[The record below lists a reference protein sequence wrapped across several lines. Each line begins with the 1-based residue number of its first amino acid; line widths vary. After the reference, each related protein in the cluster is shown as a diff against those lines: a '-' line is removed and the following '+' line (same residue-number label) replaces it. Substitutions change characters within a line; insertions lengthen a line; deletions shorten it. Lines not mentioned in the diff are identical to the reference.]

1 MDSSNRNGPC
11 LRKRPHRDKVEEAT
25 VEEYPDQIGER
36 LQQARERAGLTVD
49 DVLFKTRIPRS
60 VMLALEAGDF
70 STFSSPTYA
79 KSFLSQYSEYLGVD
93 AQLWLDALQPA
104 SFISGEFV
112 QPLWKEA
119 DERKDEKVAEAPS
132 QMGWLSGLSVL
143 AASGALVFMAMK
155 GYEVLEKKFGNES
168 PPVVAAPVTPQQNA
182 VVIVGSVPAVTTETT
197 MASNPATQPIPKRIM
212 EDLPEPPPRAII
224 VR

>member
-1 MDSSNRNGPC
+1 M
-11 LRKRPHRDKVEEAT
+11 
-25 VEEYPDQIGER
+25 EEYPDQIGER

-60 VMLALEAGDF
+60 VILALEAGDF

-79 KSFLSQYSEYLGVD
+79 KSFLSQYSQYLDVD

-112 QPLWKEA
+112 QPLWQEA
-119 DERKDEKVAEAPS
+119 EERKEEKVAEVPS
-132 QMGWLSGLSVL
+132 ERGWLSGLTVL
-143 AASGALVFMAMK
+143 AATGALVVLALK
-155 GYEVLEKKFGNES
+155 GYQLLEKKYGDES
-168 PPVVAAPVTPQQNA
+168 SPVVATSAAPQGEATARSVAPVESVRPA
-182 VVIVGSVPAVTTETT
+182 LPGVVTGATVA
-197 MASNPATQPIPKRIM
+197 ANPVVQVIPKKII